1 MPLREGARRASGRN
15 GISARRDE
23 PDSPSPKMSMSSMKK
38 YSAELKSSIVA
49 RMLPP
54 NSVPIPDLV
63 RETGIP
69 KDTLYTWRTIHG
81 RSQGQSTAGRAPA
94 EQLSSAE
101 RFAVV
106 LETASLNELE
116 LSEYCRR
123 KGLYPDQISA
133 WRETCQQANAGVST
147 KVDRARLTAHTK
159 KIKKL
164 EIELRRKDKALAEA
178 AALLILQKKVYA
190 IWAEDEDEK
199 LTFGSGYK

>member
-23 PDSPSPKMSMSSMKK
+23 PDSPSPKMSISSMNK
-38 YSAELKSSIVA
+38 YSAELKSSTIA

-54 NSVPIPDLV
+54 NSVPVPDLV

-69 KDTLYTWRTIHG
+69 KDTLYTWRTKHR

-94 EQLSSAE
+94 GQLSSAE

-106 LETASLNELE
+106 LETAGLNEVE

-133 WRETCQQANAGVST
+133 WKDACQQANAGVSI
-147 KVDRARLTAHTK
+147 KVDRARLTAQTK

-164 EIELRRKDKALAEA
+164 ESELRRKDRALAEA
-178 AALLILQKKVYA
+178 AALLILQKKVQA
-190 IWAEDEDEK
+190 IWAEDEDE
-199 LTFGSGYK
+199 